1 MKYEGVWHIIE
12 MEMWDEK
19 YFNMEVQAFIR
30 VGSDGMGDF
39 QFCLVSGVIDGEE
52 VKTDNAE
59 GFEFTWEGQDENDPV
74 SGSGWLM
81 LAGKDNVKGRIKFH
95 LGESSEF
102 LAVRAES
109 H

>member
-1 MKYEGVWHIIE
+1 MSTAKVNAAPCLDIPPIPAVPGNVVDVAVNALGSADHEFHEAVLAVDAPEGVWHIIE

-59 GFEFTWEGQDENDPV
+59 
-74 SGSGWLM
+74 
-81 LAGKDNVKGRIKFH
+81 
-95 LGESSEF
+95 
-102 LAVRAES
+102 
-109 H
+109 